1 MGVDAARSWS
11 RLQAIRRKTPL
22 VQNITN
28 FVSMDVVANALLALG
43 ASPAMVHAVE
53 EIPDFVELADA
64 LVVNIG
70 TLSTAWTP
78 SMSKAAGLMTEAKKP
93 WVLDPVGVG
102 ATIFRTSVARDLLAI
117 GPTVVR
123 ANASEVMALAGTALG
138 PTRGVDSSHDSDQA
152 IEAAGELA
160 RQSGAIV
167 AVTGAVDYVTDGERA
182 LQIRNGDP
190 LMTKV
195 TALGCASSAVVA
207 AFLTAEPDP
216 LAAAAEALATF
227 GLAAE
232 RAAVKAD
239 GPGSLRWRLL
249 DELSNLDEIRLQ
261 DGVKIQWA

>member
-1 MGVDAARSWS
+1 MGVDAALSWAG
-11 RLQAIRRKTPL
+11 LQAIRRETPL

-53 EIPDFVELADA
+53 EIPEFTRLADA

-70 TLSTAWTP
+70 TLSTAWIP
-78 SMSKAAGLMTEAKKP
+78 SMSKAAALMTEGKKP

-102 ATIFRTSVARDLLAI
+102 ATAFRTSIARDLLAI
-117 GPTVVR
+117 GPTVLR
-123 ANASEVMALAGTALG
+123 ANASEVLALAGAASE
-138 PTRGVDSSHDSDQA
+138 PTRGVDSAHDSDQA
-152 IEAAGELA
+152 MDAARELA
-160 RQSGAIV
+160 RQTGTIV
-167 AVTGAVDYVTDGERA
+167 AVTGTVDYITDGERA
-182 LQIRNGDP
+182 LHVRNGHP

-207 AFLTAEPDP
+207 AFLTVETDP
-216 LAAAAEALATF
+216 LTAAAEALAVF

-232 RAAVKAD
+232 RAAVEAS

-249 DELSNLDEIRLQ
+249 DELSNLDELRLQ
-261 DGVKIQWA
+261 NGVKIQ